1 MHTLSLLPL
10 VILASNAAPAAAETL
25 LPQGNFRT
33 ECLQI
38 GKDGRHGLIAEISI
52 EGDTIS
58 ASAQTYAHNNCDVP
72 TVRADYRGIVTSA
85 RETGNRIDFTQE
97 TGPFLY
103 TLLADDVTTYY
114 NANVDSAGCGLDGW
128 QTGVPRDA
136 AGRTCAPY
144 TFPPIGTELKDS
156 VWVNQNG
163 IEFGRLP
170 LIWDNAP
177 DAGYPEQSSGI
188 LFTRVAD

>member
-10 VILASNAAPAAAETL
+10 VILASNATVVSANPL

-38 GKDGRHGLIAEISI
+38 GKGGRHGLIAEVTI
-52 EGDTIS
+52 EGNTIS
-58 ASAQTYAHNNCDVP
+58 ASAQTYAHDNCDIP
-72 TVRADYRGIVTSA
+72 TVRADYRGIITEA
-85 RETGNRIDFTQE
+85 RTNGDRIELTQE

-103 TLLADDVTTYY
+103 TLLSDEVTTYY
-114 NANVDSAGCGLDGW
+114 NANAGSAGCGFDDW

-144 TFPPIGTELKDS
+144 TFPAIGTELKDS
-156 VWVNQNG
+156 VWANQTG
-163 IEFGRLP
+163 IEFGRMP
-170 LIWDNAP
+170 LVWDSAP
-177 DAGYPEQSSGI
+177 DAGYPEKPSGI
-188 LFTRVAD
+188 LFTRVTD

>member
-1 MHTLSLLPL
+1 MTTLSLLPL
-10 VILASNAAPAAAETL
+10 VILASSATPASAELL

-33 ECLQI
+33 ECLEI

-72 TVRADYRGIVTSA
+72 TVRADYRGVITST
-85 RETGNRIDFTQE
+85 RENGDRIDFTQE

-114 NANVDSAGCGLDGW
+114 NANVESAGCGLDDW

-144 TFPPIGTELKDS
+144 TFPAIGTELKDS
-156 VWVNQNG
+156 VWANQNG

-170 LIWDNAP
+170 LIWDSAP
-177 DAGYPEQSSGI
+177 GYPEQSSGI
-188 LFTRVAD
+188 LFTRVTD